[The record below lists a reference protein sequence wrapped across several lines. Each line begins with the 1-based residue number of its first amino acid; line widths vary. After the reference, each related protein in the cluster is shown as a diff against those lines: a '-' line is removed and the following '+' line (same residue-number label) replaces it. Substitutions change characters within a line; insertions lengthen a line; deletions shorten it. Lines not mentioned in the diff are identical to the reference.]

1 MASPLD
7 ILVTNDDGIHSKG
20 IVALARALREVGD
33 VFVVAPDREK
43 SAIAHSLTLHRP
55 LRVEKIGRNG
65 WAVDGTPADCVY
77 LGVNTILPRRP
88 RLIVSGIN
96 KGSNMGDDITYSG
109 TVSAAFEGT
118 LLGIPSFAVSLDA
131 RSRFRFEAAARF
143 AVRVARFI
151 VREGLPN
158 DTFLNINVPNLDEK
172 EIRSF
177 KITQLG
183 RWIQNGQ
190 GVDEKVDPRG
200 KKYYWIAGAR
210 VAFEK
215 KGDTDI
221 EAVAKGFISITPL
234 HLDLTDRASLR
245 TLKTWKF

>member
-1 MASPLD
+1 MTS
-7 ILVTNDDGIHSKG
+7 
-20 IVALARALREVGD
+20 
-33 VFVVAPDREK
+33 
-43 SAIAHSLTLHRP
+43 
-55 LRVEKIGRNG
+55 
-65 WAVDGTPADCVY
+65 
-77 LGVNTILPRRP
+77 
-88 RLIVSGIN
+88 
-96 KGSNMGDDITYSG
+96 TYSG

-215 KGDTDI
+215 KGIRTSRRWRRVHLDH
-221 EAVAKGFISITPL
+221 PL